1 MNIYIYIYM
10 TEEINTFHKRQNQ
23 KGILDLFNR

>member
-1 MNIYIYIYM
+1 MIMQNDDQL
-10 TEEINTFHKRQNQ
+10 TEEVNTFHKRQNQ